1 MTSTLYK
8 IDLHPDNPEVLQ
20 VPESLIM
27 LYLLMIELDKW
38 INVFYFFQ
46 VFFLVQKQYKYYD
59 I

>member
-8 IDLHPDNPEVLQ
+8 IDLHPDNSEVLQ